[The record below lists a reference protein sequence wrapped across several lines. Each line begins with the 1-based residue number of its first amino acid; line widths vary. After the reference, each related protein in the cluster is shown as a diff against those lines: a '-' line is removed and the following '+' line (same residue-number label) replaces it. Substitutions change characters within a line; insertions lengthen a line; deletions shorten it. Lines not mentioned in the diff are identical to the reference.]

1 MDTITVAASTLE
13 AWTIGGTQTF
23 SSGPVSGTAAGNFFS
38 VSASLVASSVGCECC
53 VPVWKTSC
61 ELKALTRRPSGAP
74 SLSAC
79 NSMRTSTSQQRPCL
93 SVSPSRLFQ
102 GKALHLESR
111 ASEPNVWRRMSWQL
125 LGCLA
130 RHHFGNCLLLHAST
144 CMAVLMP
151 CRSWHAIVGSSQTPR
166 SMTVPRSSRSQRFL
180 STCNDSL

>member
-1 MDTITVAASTLE
+1 MDTTTVAASTLE
-13 AWTIGGTQTF
+13 AGRLEERRRPRRDLCPELPPAI
-23 SSGPVSGTAAGNFFS
+23 SSRFRRLWSPPLSVANVAFLSGTPH
-38 VSASLVASSVGCECC
+38 ASQRLLRAVHWE
-53 VPVWKTSC
+53 
-61 ELKALTRRPSGAP
+61 RP
-74 SLSAC
+74 LSAR
-79 NSMRTSTSQQRPCL
+79 NSMRTSTSQRRPCL

-102 GKALHLESR
+102 GKSLHLESS
-111 ASEPNVWRRMSWQL
+111 ASEPNVWRRMSSQL

-130 RHHFGNCLLLHAST
+130 RRHFGNCLLLHAST